1 MATAE
6 RAGRGRGRERPSLD
20 RESILSGAL
29 ELVDREGLGA
39 LSMRALAHEL
49 GVGTMS
55 LYHHVPNKEALLDG
69 VVERLMAEIEIPS
82 AESGSWDQRAA
93 RMAGSLREVALR
105 HPGCVPLLV
114 TRPFAT
120 GPSLQP
126 CEAAFGLLAEAGLD
140 VEQALIAFRT
150 MVAYVFGWVMLES
163 SGFFGAGGA
172 HREPA
177 WLQESGLPRLAEM
190 AAHLDGRDLSA
201 DFDAGLRIV
210 EVGVLTALLGDRPS
224 SGGVR
229 GG

>member
-6 RAGRGRGRERPSLD
+6 RKGRGRGGRGPALD
-20 RESILSGAL
+20 RQTILAGAL

-39 LSMRALAHEL
+39 LNMRALAHEL

-69 VVERLMAEIEIPS
+69 VVEGLLGEIEIPP
-82 AESGSWDQRAA
+82 AASGSWDQRAA
-93 RMAGSLREVALR
+93 RMARSLREVALR

-126 CEAAFGLLAEAGLD
+126 CEAAFDLLAEAGLD

-150 MVAYVFGWVMLES
+150 MVAYVFGWVMMES

-177 WLQESGLPRLAEM
+177 WLRESGLPRLAEM
-190 AAHLDGRDLSA
+190 ATHLDGRDLNA
-201 DFDAGLRIV
+201 DFDAGLRVV
-210 EVGVLTALLGDRPS
+210 ELGVLTALLGDPPAD
-224 SGGVR
+224 GGT